1 MAVSVQT
8 NAPNVI
14 DGRLCIAVSQ
24 VGATSTIA
32 LEGEW
37 DLATQL
43 ATRQAIGR
51 ALADRPES
59 LVLDLSR
66 LVFIDSSGVHAVIS
80 LTRRTE
86 RLNVRF
92 LIVPGP
98 EAVQRIFE
106 ICHLTD
112 SLPFTNAA

>member
-1 MAVSVQT
+1 LAVSVQT
-8 NAPNVI
+8 NDPNVI
-14 DGRLCIAVSQ
+14 DGRFRIAVSQ
-24 VGATSTIA
+24 VGARTTIA

-43 ATRQAIGR
+43 AARQAIGR
-51 ALADRPES
+51 ALAARPES
-59 LVLDLSR
+59 LMLDLSR
-66 LVFIDSSGVHAVIS
+66 LGFIDSSGVHAVIS

-92 LIVPGP
+92 LVVPGP

-106 ICHLTD
+106 VCHLTD
-112 SLPFTNAA
+112 CLPFTNAA

>member
-1 MAVSVQT
+1 VTVQA

-14 DGRLCIAVSQ
+14 DGRLRIAVSQ
-24 VGATSTIA
+24 LGATTTIA
-32 LEGEW
+32 LTGEW

-43 ATRQAIGR
+43 ATRQAISR
-51 ALADRPES
+51 ALVLRPKS

-66 LVFIDSSGVHAVIS
+66 LGFIDSSGVHAVIS

-98 EAVQRIFE
+98 DAVQRIFE

-112 SLPFTNAA
+112 RLPFTNAA